1 MIATTSNYQIDPVIP
16 LPRTASVSR
25 PSARNNILIIDHNE
39 QEIDSLCSYLN
50 DAYELFVAKSE
61 FAILKTIANNPIHL
75 IISSAELNNVDGN
88 SLCSRLK
95 SSPHHSH
102 IPVIMLIAK
111 DTPLT
116 RIQCLESGADACIE
130 RPLSQIYIQAQIKN
144 LINNRRKI
152 KDYYAHSLFAHLDV
166 ASGSKTNGEFLH
178 RLNRTI
184 AENLSNSGFDID
196 ELANN
201 LNMSRPTLYRKL
213 KEVSNLSPNELINVA
228 RLNKA
233 AELISRADHK
243 IFEIARMVGF
253 HSRSNFGKAF
263 YNQFHVTPT
272 LYQKLK
278 DQGMPITLDVP

>member
-1 MIATTSNYQIDPVIP
+1 MIATTSNYQIDPLISLP
-16 LPRTASVSR
+16 LTACVSR
-25 PSARNNILIIDHNE
+25 PSPRNRILIIDHNE
-39 QEIDSLCSYLN
+39 QEIDTLCSYLN
-50 DAYELFVAKSE
+50 DTYELLVARSE
-61 FAILKTIANNPIHL
+61 FAVLKTIENNPIHL
-75 IISSAELNNVDGN
+75 IISSAELKNLDGN

-102 IPVIMLIAK
+102 IPVILLIAK
-111 DTPLT
+111 DTPLS
-116 RIQCLESGADACIE
+116 RLQCLESGADACVE
-130 RPLSQIYIQAQIKN
+130 RPLSQVYIRAQIKN
-144 LINNRRKI
+144 LINNRMKI
-152 KDYYAHSLFAHLDV
+152 KDYYAHSLFAHLDA

-184 AENLSNSGFDID
+184 AENLSNAAFDVD

-213 KEVSNLSPNELINVA
+213 KAVSNLSPNELINVA

-233 AELISRADHK
+233 AELISKGDHK

-263 YNQFHVTPT
+263 YNQFHVTPAV
-272 LYQKLK
+272 YRKLK
-278 DQGMPITLDVP
+278 KQGAPLLFK